1 MLISNIISI
10 TTAVLCGIITG
21 VLTAEQCCVEYRPN
35 LGWIVGILTMLT
47 IWSLLYTVCSESHCA
62 GCKRCQRWTFVFYNF
77 QHFRTSEIVK
87 SSSNFEHSN
96 IHCGILSI
104 NTNEKSEILWINVLF
119 SSPWHHPT
127 LVSIQVQVCV

>member
-62 GCKRCQRWTFVFYNF
+62 GCKRCQR
-77 QHFRTSEIVK
+77 
-87 SSSNFEHSN
+87 
-96 IHCGILSI
+96 
-104 NTNEKSEILWINVLF
+104 
-119 SSPWHHPT
+119 
-127 LVSIQVQVCV
+127 